1 MPRQATLLD
10 VGTGAGDIPRRV
22 ADAAA
27 RHGVRLT
34 TIGLDVMAVLT
45 TAPRDTGVANLGGDA
60 RALPLADRSVDIV
73 ICSQVLHHF
82 FDGETAQVLRELDRV
97 ARLRV
102 IVADLQRSRLA
113 AAGIWLAS
121 FLLAFHPVSRHDG
134 VVSVMRGFRPAELRA
149 VIRSALGRDGE
160 VHTHCGF
167 RVAAAWTP
175 ERRVPVTGAVAAAV

>member
-1 MPRQATLLD
+1 
-10 VGTGAGDIPRRV
+10 
-22 ADAAA
+22 
-27 RHGVRLT
+27 
-34 TIGLDVMAVLT
+34 MAVLT

-134 VVSVMRGFRPAELRA
+134 SYPSCAASVPRSSARSSAR
-149 VIRSALGRDGE
+149 RSAG
-160 VHTHCGF
+160 TAKSTPT
-167 RVAAAWTP
+167 AASGSRPRGPRSDASL
-175 ERRVPVTGAVAAAV
+175 